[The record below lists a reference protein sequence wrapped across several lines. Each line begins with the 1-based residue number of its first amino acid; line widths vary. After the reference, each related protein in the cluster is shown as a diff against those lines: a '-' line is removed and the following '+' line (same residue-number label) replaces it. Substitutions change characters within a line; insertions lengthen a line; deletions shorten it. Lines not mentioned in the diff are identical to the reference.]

1 MLKRVDRKPALSCSK
16 YYSEMSRVPKHTSS
30 LTSSVLHVSCHNNSF
45 YLSLGGLP
53 SHSSLFLFCSPF
65 LLAFRD
71 DSHLAFF
78 FVHFRLQ
85 HFLLW
90 CWFKVRLVSR
100 LFFFSVHYFPYELLR
115 NGEGKYGNCTI
126 QDPIA
131 RTNDFLLIIFYAFPV
146 P

>member
-1 MLKRVDRKPALSCSK
+1 
-16 YYSEMSRVPKHTSS
+16 MSVVTITLFICLLEVSHRIPVCFCFVPR
-30 LTSSVLHVSCHNNSF
+30 F
-45 YLSLGGLP
+45 
-53 SHSSLFLFCSPF
+53 FLRFAMTVTWP
-65 LLAFRD
+65 
-71 DSHLAFF
+71 FF